1 MIEFRMPTL
10 GADMEAGTLVEW
22 LKKPGDTVAR
32 GDIIAVVDTEKG
44 AIEIEIFDDGVLD
57 RTFVEPGQKVP
68 VGTVLAMIRG
78 TGEASDRAES
88 APAPAP
94 GTPQPGAPPRPNVSE
109 DRPGRRTAGDG
120 GPARARV
127 SPAARK
133 RAADLGIDVTAV
145 DARGPDGSIT
155 VADVERAAAQP
166 RVSPAPSDRLTGMR
180 SAIGAAM
187 ARAKREIP
195 HLYLSTTVDL
205 TRSLTWLSAEN
216 QRRPI
221 TERLLPVVLFIKA
234 VARACVEVPA
244 LNGFWVDEGFASGP
258 GVHIGCAIALRGGG
272 LVAPAL
278 RDVDRK
284 ALDALARD
292 FGDLV
297 KRARAGGLRSSEM
310 SDATITL
317 TNLGELGV
325 ESAYAIIYPP
335 QVAIVGFGRIVDR
348 PWVVD
353 GRVEPRSVVTVS
365 ASADHRAT
373 DGREAGLFLAAIDRA
388 LQAPESL

>member
-1 MIEFRMPTL
+1 MIEFRMPAL

-44 AIEIEIFDDGVLD
+44 AIEIEVFDDGVID
-57 RTFVEPGQKVP
+57 RTVVEPGQRVP

-78 TGEASDRAES
+78 TAE
-88 APAPAP
+88 AP
-94 GTPQPGAPPRPNVSE
+94 GKPEPVMTPALK
-109 DRPGRRTAGDG
+109 
-120 GPARARV
+120 PARARV

-133 RAADLGIDVTAV
+133 RAEELAV
-145 DARGPDGSIT
+145 DLSTVQGRGPDGSIT
-155 VADVERAAAQP
+155 IADVERAAAP
-166 RVSPAPSDRLTGMR
+166 RRMPPAPADRLTIMR

-205 TRSLTWLSAEN
+205 TRSLAWLGAEN
-216 QRRPI
+216 QRRSVA
-221 TERLLPVVLFIKA
+221 ERLLPAVVFIKA
-234 VARACVEVPA
+234 VARACVDVPA
-244 LNGFWVDEGFASGP
+244 MNGFWTDRGLTPGP

-272 LVAPAL
+272 LVAPAIH
-278 RDVDRK
+278 DVDRK
-284 ALDALARD
+284 ALDVLGRE

-297 KRARAGGLRSSEM
+297 TRARSGGLRSSEM
-310 SDATITL
+310 SDATITV
-317 TNLGELGV
+317 TNLGDLGV

-335 QVAIVGFGRIVDR
+335 QVAIVAFGRTVQR

-353 GRVEPRSVVTVS
+353 GRIEPKPVVTVS
-365 ASADHRAT
+365 VSADHRAT

>member
-1 MIEFRMPTL
+1 MIEFRMPAL

-44 AIEIEIFDDGVLD
+44 AIEIEVFDDGVID
-57 RTFVEPGQKVP
+57 RTVVEPGQKVP
-68 VGTVLAMIRG
+68 VGSVLAVIRG
-78 TGEASDRAES
+78 TGEAPGRPEPAM
-88 APAPAP
+88 APA
-94 GTPQPGAPPRPNVSE
+94 PQPGAPAGQRISDAGPPPARRSSSE
-109 DRPGRRTAGDG
+109 G
-120 GPARARV
+120 GRARV

-133 RAADLGIDVTAV
+133 RAQELTVDLSTVEG
-145 DARGPDGSIT
+145 RGPDGSIT
-155 VADVERAAAQP
+155 VADIERAAAP
-166 RVSPAPSDRLTGMR
+166 RRMPPAPADRLTTMR

-205 TRSLTWLSAEN
+205 TRSLTWLGVEN
-216 QRRPI
+216 QRRSV
-221 TERLLPVVLFIKA
+221 TERLLPAVVFIKA
-234 VARACVEVPA
+234 VARACVDVPA
-244 LNGFWVDEGFASGP
+244 MNGFWTDRGFTPGP

-272 LVAPAL
+272 LIAPAIH
-278 RDVDRK
+278 DVDRK
-284 ALDALARD
+284 ALDVLARE

-297 KRARAGGLRSSEM
+297 TRARAGGLRSSEM
-310 SDATITL
+310 SDATITV
-317 TNLGELGV
+317 TNLGDLGV

-335 QVAIVGFGRIVDR
+335 QVAIVAFGRTVQR

-353 GRVEPRSVVTVS
+353 GRIEPKPVVTVS
-365 ASADHRAT
+365 VSADHRAT
-373 DGREAGLFLAAIDRA
+373 DGRDAGLFLAAIDRA

>member
-1 MIEFRMPTL
+1 MIEFRMPAL

-44 AIEIEIFDDGVLD
+44 AIEIEVFDDGVID
-57 RTFVEPGQKVP
+57 RTVVEPGAKVP
-68 VGTVLAMIRG
+68 VGTVLAVIRAP
-78 TGEASDRAES
+78 GEAPGKAELAAKPAAPAAQPVAPAPPSVSES
-88 APAPAP
+88 AP
-94 GTPQPGAPPRPNVSE
+94 T
-109 DRPGRRTAGDG
+109 
-120 GPARARV
+120 RARV

-133 RAADLGIDVTAV
+133 RAEELHVDLSSVEG
-145 DARGPDGSIT
+145 RGPDGSIG
-155 VADVERAAAQP
+155 VADVERAAARR
-166 RVSPAPSDRLTGMR
+166 RVPPTPGERVTGMR

-205 TRSLTWLSAEN
+205 TRSLAWLASEN
-216 QRRPI
+216 QRRPV

-244 LNGFWVDEGFASGP
+244 LNGFWTDHGFASGP

-272 LVAPAL
+272 LIAPAL
-278 RDVDRK
+278 HDVDRK
-284 ALDALARD
+284 ALDMLSPE
-292 FGDLV
+292 FNDLV

-317 TNLGELGV
+317 TNLGDLGV

-335 QVAIVGFGRIVDR
+335 QVAIVGFGRIVER

-353 GRVEPRSVVTVS
+353 GRVEPRSVISVS
-365 ASADHRAT
+365 VSADHRAT

-388 LQAPESL
+388 LQAPEAL